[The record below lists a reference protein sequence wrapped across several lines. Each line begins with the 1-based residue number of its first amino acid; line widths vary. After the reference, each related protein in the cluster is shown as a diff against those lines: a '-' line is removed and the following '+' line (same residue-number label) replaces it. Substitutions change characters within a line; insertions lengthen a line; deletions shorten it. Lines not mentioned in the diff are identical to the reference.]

1 MRRQEWAINIARDDV
16 VSGPWVVRSC
26 ALETDPAILCG
37 VADGFG
43 SSLVVASV
51 MRSCRLGMETVID
64 GLTVWATAWAGRKFA
79 TAETRSRDGHGVVCV
94 LALST
99 IARQRTQVTRRCFAC
114 ALRVVTL
121 PYFVRVCWIFARN
134 CVLRVG
140 VSTQHARRCF
150 AWALRAVILWVC
162 RVAIFRC

>member
-1 MRRQEWAINIARDDV
+1 MIGSPRIV
-16 VSGPWVVRSC
+16 GSC
-26 ALETDPAILCG
+26 AFETDPAVLRS
-37 VADGFG
+37 VADSLG

-51 MRSCRLGMETVID
+51 MRSRRLGMKTVVD
-64 GLTVWATAWAGRKFA
+64 DLAVWATAWTCCEFA
-79 TAETRSRDGHGVVCV
+79 ATETRSRDGHGVVCV

-121 PYFVRVCWIFARN
+121 PYSVRVCWIFARN